1 MQEGTF
7 EWYKAI
13 FNSLLKSDMKNFQNQ
28 KDCYDLLLN
37 MKIDL
42 KFDDKQI
49 KNYALKISQ
58 YTHKMA
64 MDNSMNCIGIYFCS
78 KPRIFLIPIVC
89 MLRKTENLKNA
100 FISQEEK
107 P

>member
-1 MQEGTF
+1 MTSRKGGLVLFLGKKEHLNGD
-7 EWYKAI
+7 KAI

-64 MDNSMNCIGIYFCS
+64 DYMAG
-78 KPRIFLIPIVC
+78 
-89 MLRKTENLKNA
+89 
-100 FISQEEK
+100 
-107 P
+107 